1 MPSSARSPPGRRGR
15 AAGRTAA
22 RGAFY
27 RPDQRRRRSSIR
39 PAPPGTREQPVP
51 SRCSDRLLSGHERRA
66 ARDRGPTRGRR
77 GADGAV
83 PPGTGDASRAHDSGR
98 CRLMPIAITPIAQ
111 GLRERKKQKTRES
124 IQREAMRLI
133 EKQGYDQT
141 TIEQIAAAVE
151 ISPSTFFNYFP
162 SKEDVVLY
170 DAYDPVLAK
179 LMLERPADEPLSI
192 SFRRVLE
199 EMGGIFDRDR
209 SIILAR
215 GRLWFEVP
223 ALRARLFEE
232 LEKAQV
238 FMTAQ
243 IAQRSGREVDD
254 FETRVAVMVMVAAA
268 MEAMREWMR
277 RDGKGSFFALINQ
290 ALELVAVGSR
300 LDEISRPP

>member
-1 MPSSARSPPGRRGR
+1 MPN
-15 AAGRTAA
+15 T
-22 RGAFY
+22 
-27 RPDQRRRRSSIR
+27 
-39 PAPPGTREQPVP
+39 
-51 SRCSDRLLSGHERRA
+51 
-66 ARDRGPTRGRR
+66 
-77 GADGAV
+77 
-83 PPGTGDASRAHDSGR
+83 
-98 CRLMPIAITPIAQ
+98 ITPIAR

-124 IQREAMRLI
+124 IQHEAMRLFG
-133 EKQGYDQT
+133 KQGYEQT
-141 TIEQIAAAVE
+141 TIEQIAAAAD

-162 SKEDVVLY
+162 TKEDVVLY
-170 DAYDPVLAK
+170 DAYDPVLAS
-179 LMLERPADEPLSI
+179 LLAERPLDEPMSI
-192 SFRRVLE
+192 SFRRVME
-199 EMGGIFDRDR
+199 AMGDTFERDRD
-209 SIILAR
+209 IILAR

-223 ALRARLFEE
+223 ALRARLWEE

-300 LDEISRPP
+300 LDEISRPPSKESR

>member
-1 MPSSARSPPGRRGR
+1 MPE
-15 AAGRTAA
+15 T
-22 RGAFY
+22 
-27 RPDQRRRRSSIR
+27 
-39 PAPPGTREQPVP
+39 
-51 SRCSDRLLSGHERRA
+51 
-66 ARDRGPTRGRR
+66 
-77 GADGAV
+77 
-83 PPGTGDASRAHDSGR
+83 
-98 CRLMPIAITPIAQ
+98 ITPIAQ

-199 EMGGIFDRDR
+199 EMGSIFDRDR
-209 SIILAR
+209 AIILAR

-238 FMTAQ
+238 L
-243 IAQRSGREVDD
+243 ISGLIGQRSGRDPDD
-254 FETRVAVMVMVAAA
+254 FETRIIVTVMVAAA
-268 MEAMREWMR
+268 LEAMREWLR
-277 RDGKGSFFALINQ
+277 RDGKGSFVPLVNQ
-290 ALELVAVGSR
+290 ALDIVEAGAR
-300 LDEISRPP
+300 LDEIASPKPRG

>member
-1 MPSSARSPPGRRGR
+1 MPE
-15 AAGRTAA
+15 T
-22 RGAFY
+22 
-27 RPDQRRRRSSIR
+27 
-39 PAPPGTREQPVP
+39 
-51 SRCSDRLLSGHERRA
+51 
-66 ARDRGPTRGRR
+66 
-77 GADGAV
+77 
-83 PPGTGDASRAHDSGR
+83 
-98 CRLMPIAITPIAQ
+98 ITPIAQ

-199 EMGGIFDRDR
+199 AMGDIFERDRD
-209 SIILAR
+209 IILAR

-223 ALRARLFEE
+223 ALRARLWEE
-232 LEKAQV
+232 LEKAQM
-238 FMTAQ
+238 FMSAQ
-243 IAQRSGREVDD
+243 IAKRSGRDADD
-254 FETRVAVMVMVAAA
+254 FETRVTVIVMVTAAL
-268 MEAMREWMR
+268 EAMREWLR
-277 RDGKGSFFALINQ
+277 RDGEGSFVALVNQ
-290 ALELVAVGSR
+290 ALDLVDAGAR
-300 LDEISRPP
+300 LDEIASPAHQG